1 MDNILSDLI
10 ERSSAFIHRPTFI
23 QASASLDDTLRGG
36 QKLSCYGDP
45 FAATVWHYWLS
56 VLNESKCNLGKV
68 KIKSMQ

>member
-45 FAATVWHYWLS
+45 FAATVWHY
-56 VLNESKCNLGKV
+56 
-68 KIKSMQ
+68 